1 MNDRLV
7 GVGLVGLS
15 TLLWSTAGFFVRLIP
30 LDVWSLVGWRSV
42 LSAAA
47 LLLWALATRR
57 GRLGAAFGWREAL
70 YLPVAATGM
79 LGYILALDA
88 TSVANVMVVYATIPF
103 VAAAIAWA
111 LLGERITR
119 DAAMASAVAFA
130 GVLVM
135 AAAGLAGG
143 AGLGIALAFL
153 MTAAF
158 AATVV
163 MARLWPRLDTILV
176 TAAASALCA
185 AVCFV
190 VGPRAVPTPAE
201 FGLIFLF
208 GLCTQS
214 LSYILFLAGGRRC
227 RAAEAGLVALLDVV
241 LGPLWVWLAF
251 SEQPEPAALAGGAIT
266 FAAVAWYLLRQL
278 RRGGRDQYL
287 LQSDMTSG

>member
-1 MNDRLV
+1 MSPRPV
-7 GVGLVGLS
+7 GLGLVGLS

-30 LDVWSLVGWRSV
+30 LDVWSLVGWRSL
-42 LSAAA
+42 LSVAT

-57 GRLGAAFGWREAL
+57 GRLRPAFGWREAL

-79 LGYILALDA
+79 LGYILALSA

-111 LLGERITR
+111 LLGERLTR
-119 DAAMASAVAFA
+119 DAAVASAVAFA

-135 AAAGLAGG
+135 AAGLDSG
-143 AGLGIALAFL
+143 AAPGIGLAFL
-153 MTAAF
+153 MTATF

-185 AVCFV
+185 AVCFA
-190 VGPRAVPTPAE
+190 VGPRAVPSPAE
-201 FGLIFLF
+201 LGLIFAF
-208 GLCTQS
+208 SLCTQS

-241 LGPLWVWLAF
+241 LAPLWVWLAF
-251 SEQPEPAALAGGAIT
+251 AERPEPAALAGGAIT
-266 FAAVAWYLLRQL
+266 FAAVAWYLVRQL
-278 RRGGRDQYL
+278 RSGGGDQSL
-287 LQSDMTSG
+287 LRSEMPAG